1 MRDNIE
7 WHLVEILEGGI
18 RKAQIFDTDMND
30 EEIEDNVL
38 WDDQSVLKHPNIQAT
53 REKYWQRFIKE
64 LKDQNAQKKVEAQ
77 MSDLALKQ
85 EDIPMDDAD
94 NESP

>member
-1 MRDNIE
+1 
-7 WHLVEILEGGI
+7 
-18 RKAQIFDTDMND
+18 MND

-64 LKDQNAQKKVEAQ
+64 LKDQNA
-77 MSDLALKQ
+77 
-85 EDIPMDDAD
+85 
-94 NESP
+94 